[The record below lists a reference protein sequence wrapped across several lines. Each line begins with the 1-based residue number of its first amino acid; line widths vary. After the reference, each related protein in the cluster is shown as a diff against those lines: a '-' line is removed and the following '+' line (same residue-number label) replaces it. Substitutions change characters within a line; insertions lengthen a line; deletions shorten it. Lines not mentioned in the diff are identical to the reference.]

1 MNVCA
6 HPFRFSRST
15 LRAFLL
21 LLAGVAFF
29 GAPQDSTGQN
39 MSANPTTL
47 ERTADL
53 PEGTAFITVGGGCFW
68 CVEAV
73 FVRIEGILR
82 STSGFAGGHV
92 ANPTYRQV
100 VSGGTGHA
108 EVVQLAY
115 DPAVISLETILE
127 VFWLAHDPTT
137 LNRQGPDVGEH
148 YRSIILYESE
158 SEKSLIAESIR
169 RAQGRFANP
178 IVTEVKAFDGFY
190 PAEAYHQD
198 YFDRNPS
205 QPYCRFVIA
214 PKLEKVGA
222 KLKP

>member
-1 MNVCA
+1 
-6 HPFRFSRST
+6 
-15 LRAFLL
+15 
-21 LLAGVAFF
+21 
-29 GAPQDSTGQN
+29 
-39 MSANPTTL
+39 MSASPTTID
-47 ERTADL
+47 RTADL
-53 PEGTAFITVGGGCFW
+53 PEGTAFITLGGGCFW

-82 STSGFAGGHV
+82 STSGFGGGHV
-92 ANPTYRQV
+92 PNPTYRQV

-148 YRSIILYESE
+148 YRSIILYGSE
-158 SEKSLIAESIR
+158 AEKQVIAESIK
-169 RAQGRFANP
+169 RAQKRFADP
-178 IVTEVKAFDGFY
+178 IVTQVKAFSGFY
-190 PAEAYHQD
+190 PAEDYHQD

-214 PKLEKVGA
+214 PKLERVGA